1 MALGLLKR
9 FQLWSRPGVARLWW
23 LPSLRL
29 TGEVPRSHIRWLPRW
44 QADQGRHQRGHM
56 HSGGLYPWRHGS
68 ITISLTA
75 SSRRFLHAPVLLCSV
90 L

>member
-29 TGEVPRSHIRWLPRW
+29 AGDVPRSHIPW
-44 QADQGRHQRGHM
+44 QADRGRHQRGHT
-56 HSGGLYPWRHGS
+56 HPGGLYPWRHGS

-75 SSRRFLHAPVLLCSV
+75 SSRRFLHAPVLLGNAP
-90 L
+90 